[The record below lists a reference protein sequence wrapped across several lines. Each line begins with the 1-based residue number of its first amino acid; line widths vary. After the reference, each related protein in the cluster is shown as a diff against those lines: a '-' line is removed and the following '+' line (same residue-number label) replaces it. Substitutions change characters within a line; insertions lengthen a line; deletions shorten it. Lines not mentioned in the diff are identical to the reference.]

1 MAAAANVGLP
11 WYEAIEGDIWNAA
24 TGTLTQAQ
32 KNNLIAQQASGVAG
46 AGGNPASASSQATA
60 DVTAVLTA
68 NNADPSQASI
78 FNDPGLD
85 SLFQKA
91 GWVIAILAGL
101 AFLYFGFQAYHAFK
115 G

>member
-11 WYEAIEGDIWNAA
+11 WYEAIEGDLWNAA
-24 TGTLTQAQ
+24 TGTLTEAQ
-32 KNNLIAQQASGVAG
+32 KNNLIAQQTAGVTA
-46 AGGNPASASSQATA
+46 AGGNPATDSAQANA

-78 FNDPGLD
+78 FNNAGLD
-85 SLFQKA
+85 ALFQKA
-91 GWVIAILAGL
+91 GWVIAILAVL
-101 AFLYFGFQAYHAFK
+101 ALLYFGFQAYRAFK